1 MNKKKKKQKHQR
13 IRNPLVVA
21 LIKRRP
27 KTHHIDKKKQEQH
40 DRCRNKNNIDE
51 DSS

>member
-13 IRNPLVVA
+13 IRNPFVPA

-27 KTHHIDKKKQEQH
+27 KTHHPDKKKQEQ
-40 DRCRNKNNIDE
+40 REKCREKIESTFDE
-51 DSS
+51 